1 MISATTAERWINVS
15 AMIISG
21 VAIHVRSR
29 SRWTVLTPTDSSR
42 VRRRADAIVGGR
54 WIESVRDSNRRD
66 RRPGRP
72 DRRRGNQRGGDA
84 AQIILGDPQSWSA
97 PSFAY
102 PAGRRRWP
110 RPRQEQGVRLYVH
123 SAYVINVA
131 SLNNRL
137 RIPSRKLLQQT
148 VQAAAEIG
156 AAGVVVHG
164 GHVTKDDDPEVGFDN
179 WRKAVEGL
187 ELPVPLLIENTAG
200 GTHAMARYLESIEK
214 LWTAI
219 SAAENIGRVGFCLDT
234 CHAFAAGLELD
245 TVVEKVL
252 AITGRIDLVHAND
265 SQGGFNSGR
274 DRHANFGQGKIEPEE
289 LADGGAWPPRPR
301 APTSS
306 ARPRA
311 RPRTR
316 RRTSRGCASRSGSRR
331 AEGRRHRCPAA
342 VVRRRPAAQS
352 RRRRDGPRWR
362 TEPVGAR
369 SA

>member
-1 MISATTAERWINVS
+1 LSAVLDRVVS
-15 AMIISG
+15 VTRIGA
-21 VAIHVRSR
+21 
-29 SRWTVLTPTDSSR
+29 TVDQ
-42 VRRRADAIVGGR
+42 ADPIAAAA
-54 WIESVRDSNRRD
+54 
-66 RRPGRP
+66 
-72 DRRRGNQRGGDA
+72 QRGGDA

-97 PSFAY
+97 PSFGY
-102 PAGRRRWP
+102 PGGAQELVKAA
-110 RPRQEQGVRLYVH
+110 QEQGVRLYVH

-148 VQAAAEIG
+148 VNAAAEIG

-214 LWTAI
+214 LWAAVSTTA
-219 SAAENIGRVGFCLDT
+219 NIERVGFCLDT

-245 TVVEKVL
+245 AVVEKVL

-289 LADGGAWPPRPR
+289 LAGVARAAAAAGADFICETPGEAQDQAADVAWLREQV
-301 APTSS
+301 
-306 ARPRA
+306 
-311 RPRTR
+311 
-316 RRTSRGCASRSGSRR
+316 GVK
-331 AEGRRHRCPAA
+331 AE
-342 VVRRRPAAQS
+342 
-352 RRRRDGPRWR
+352 
-362 TEPVGAR
+362 
-369 SA
+369 

>member
-1 MISATTAERWINVS
+1 VTRIGATV
-15 AMIISG
+15 
-21 VAIHVRSR
+21 
-29 SRWTVLTPTDSSR
+29 DQ
-42 VRRRADAIVGGR
+42 ADPIAAAAA
-54 WIESVRDSNRRD
+54 
-66 RRPGRP
+66 
-72 DRRRGNQRGGDA
+72 RGGDA

-97 PSFAY
+97 PSTAY
-102 PAGRRRWP
+102 PDGPQGLAKAAAD
-110 RPRQEQGVRLYVH
+110 QGVRLYVH

-164 GHVTKDDDPEVGFDN
+164 GHVTKDDDPEKGFDN

-219 SAAENIGRVGFCLDT
+219 GTTDNAARVGFCLDT

-245 TVVEKVL
+245 TVVQKVL

-265 SQGGFNSGR
+265 SQGGFGSGR
-274 DRHANFGQGKIEPEE
+274 DRHANFGQGKIEPEQ
-289 LADGGAWPPRPR
+289 LATVAVAAAAAGADFICETP
-301 APTSS
+301 
-306 ARPRA
+306 
-311 RPRTR
+311 
-316 RRTSRGCASRSGSRR
+316 GE
-331 AEGRRHRCPAA
+331 AEDQAGDVAWLRER
-342 VVRRRPAAQS
+342 
-352 RRRRDGPRWR
+352 
-362 TEPVGAR
+362 VGAQA
-369 SA
+369 S